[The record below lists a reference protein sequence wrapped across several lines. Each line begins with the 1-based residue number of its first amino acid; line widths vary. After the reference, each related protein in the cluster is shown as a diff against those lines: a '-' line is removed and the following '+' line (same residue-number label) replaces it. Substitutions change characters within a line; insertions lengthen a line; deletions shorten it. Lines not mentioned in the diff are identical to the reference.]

1 MSSFEVRRPA
11 WCALLAAA
19 STLLALLSV
28 IGVQPALAQSA
39 YLRISTS
46 DAPTNLPPGGK
57 GTVVVNVTNL
67 GDATLGTG
75 TVIADKLPAG
85 LTVTAVVAARANQFS
100 ETPSEDLECSIVSAT
115 EVRCADLNY
124 LLPPLTGL
132 KMVIQVKVGTQ
143 VAGAN
148 RVEATSGTVKTVA
161 EQPVKISAEPAPFEI
176 EKYALE
182 PEEEGGGAD
191 VRAGSHPFQLITS
204 LGVTETGKEE
214 PVSLTKNLKFSL
226 PPGLI
231 GNPNAT
237 KQCSQTDF
245 NTILP
250 GPINLCGPETAVGE
264 AQVTI
269 EEPTGFSTGPQ
280 ARTVPIFNL
289 EPAPGEPARFGLV
302 VEKDPVVL
310 DTAVRTGS
318 DYGIVVTASSSS
330 EVAGLISSTVSFWGV
345 PGDSRHNSQRGW
357 NCAANGEL
365 VGGPA
370 ACEAQQKKEAEVQQT
385 EKAEGKEP
393 APFLALPTS
402 CGMQLAA
409 PAQIQSW
416 VPGAQYTP
424 AFQSEFSESLES
436 CNLLPFNPSI
446 SVRPETQSGS
456 SPTGLAVDVEVPQ
469 PETPEGLAESAVR
482 STTVA
487 LPEGIELSPAAAGGL
502 LACSASQ
509 VGFIGG
515 NESSQTE
522 NDQFSPE
529 LASCPDAAKVGTVSI
544 ESPDLANPL
553 TGGAYLATQDT
564 NPFKSPLV
572 LYLIARDPVSGVL
585 VKLAGSVSPN
595 GSTGQLVSTF
605 ANTPQVPFKSL
616 KLNFFGGGRASLST
630 PPGCGTYTTT
640 SSFTPWSGNPAATP
654 SAAFSISSG
663 PGGGGCTSEPFAPTF
678 QAGVTSNQ
686 AGAFSPFTLTIGNP
700 DGDQALGT
708 LTMHL
713 PSGAA
718 ALLSS
723 VTPCPEPSA
732 SENACGSE
740 SLIGHSSASSGLG
753 GEPYT
758 LPGSVYLTG
767 PYKGAPFGL
776 SVVTPAVAGP
786 FNLGDVTVRSTIN
799 VNPETAA
806 VTITSDPF
814 PTIIKGVPTQLK
826 QINVTVDRPSF
837 EFNPTNC
844 NPMSVTGTLTGA
856 KGASANVASPF
867 QVANCASLPFTPKL
881 TATAGG
887 QASKADGASLNV
899 LVTSAGLGQDNIAKV
914 DLTLPQVLP
923 SRLSTIQKACVL
935 VIFEANPAACDEGSV
950 IGKATISTPV
960 LKSPLMG
967 PAYLVSHGGAA
978 FPDVEFVLQGE
989 GITLV
994 LDGKTDI
1001 KKGITYSRFEAT
1013 PDAPFTSFI
1022 TELPT
1027 GPHSAL
1033 TAYVPASKKYS
1044 LCGTPLVMPTEI
1056 TAQSGA
1062 VIRQTTNIVPTG
1074 CNGVASYKVSRAQQ
1088 LAKALK
1094 LCHKKK
1100 SKAKR
1105 RACERQA
1112 HKKYGPKKSK
1122 KVKSKSKKR

>member
-1 MSSFEVRRPA
+1 MMRPVLKSITRRGLA
-11 WCALLAAA
+11 TALLA
-19 STLLALLSV
+19 SSIALWV
-28 IGVQPALAQSA
+28 FAGPAPALAASS
-39 YLRISTS
+39 YLRLSTS
-46 DAPTNLPPGGK
+46 YAPTNLPPGGK
-57 GTVVVNVTNL
+57 GSVIVTAVNL
-67 GDATLGTG
+67 GDTVLGAG
-75 TVIADKLPAG
+75 TVLVDKLPPG
-85 LTVTAVVAARANQFS
+85 LTATKVSAYLTNKVTESLQC
-100 ETPSEDLECSIVSAT
+100 TIVSAA
-115 EVRCADLNY
+115 EVTCSDASY
-124 LLPPLTGL
+124 ALPPLTA
-132 KMVIQVKVGTQ
+132 VKVVIGVQVGTE
-143 VAGAN
+143 VSASNKA
-148 RVEATSGTVKTVA
+148 EATGPGGHAST
-161 EQPVKISAEPAPFEI
+161 EQPVRVSPQPAPYEV
-176 EKYALE
+176 EKYAIE
-182 PEEEGGGAD
+182 PEEEGGAPD
-191 VRAGSHPFQLITS
+191 TRAGSHPFQLTTT
-204 LGVTETGKEE
+204 LGVTQTHQEE
-214 PVSLTKNLKFSL
+214 PVALTKNLQFDL

-231 GNPNAT
+231 GNPKAT
-237 KQCSQTDF
+237 KTCSQTEF
-245 NTILP
+245 NTILTTGKAP
-250 GPINLCGPETAVGE
+250 TNLCGPDTVVGV

-269 EEPTGFSTGPQ
+269 EEPNAFKTGSG

-289 EPAPGEPARFGLV
+289 EPAPGEPARFGLLV
-302 VEKDPVVL
+302 LKDAVVL
-310 DTAVRTGS
+310 DTSVRTGS
-318 DYGIVVTASSSS
+318 DYGIVVTAKSSS
-330 EVAGLISSTVSFWGV
+330 EVAGLVSTSATFWGV
-345 PGDSRHNSQRGW
+345 PGDPRHDSDRGW
-357 NCAANGEL
+357 ACAAGGENSE
-365 VGGPA
+365 GPA
-370 ACEAQQKKEAEVQQT
+370 VCEAQEKQEKEAQEK

-393 APFLALPTS
+393 APFLSLPTS
-402 CGMQLAA
+402 CGTPLVA
-409 PAQIQSW
+409 PTQIQSW
-416 VPGAQYTP
+416 VPGAQYLP
-424 AFQSEFSESLES
+424 PFQSEFSESLEG
-436 CNLLPFNPSI
+436 CNQLPFNPSI
-446 SVRPETQSGS
+446 SVTPETQSGS
-456 SPTGLAVDVEVPQ
+456 SPTGLAVNVEVPQ
-469 PETPEGLAESAVR
+469 PETPNSLAESAVR

-502 LACSASQ
+502 LACSAPQ
-509 VGFIGG
+509 VGFIGA

-529 LASCPDAAKVGTVSI
+529 LASCPEAAKVGTVSI

-553 TGGAYLATQDT
+553 TGAAYLASQDT
-564 NPFKSPLV
+564 NPFQSPLV

-595 GSTGQLVSTF
+595 PTTGQLVSTF

-640 SSFTPWSGNPAATP
+640 SSFVPWSGNPAATP
-654 SAAFSISSG
+654 SSAFAITSG
-663 PGGGGCTSEPFAPTF
+663 PGGSGCTSHPFSPSF
-678 QAGVTSNQ
+678 QAGVTNNQ
-686 AGAFSPFTLTIGNP
+686 AAAFSPFTLTIGNP
-700 DGDQALGT
+700 DGDQALGS

-713 PSGAA
+713 PPGAA

-723 VTPCPEPSA
+723 VTPCPEPQA
-732 SENACGSE
+732 AENACGPE

-826 QINVTVDRPSF
+826 QINVTVDRPGF
-837 EFNPTNC
+837 EFNPTSC
-844 NPMSVTGTLTGA
+844 NRMSVAGTLTGA
-856 KGASANVASPF
+856 AGASVPVTSPF
-867 QVANCASLPFTPKL
+867 QVANCASLPFAPKL

-887 QASKADGASLNV
+887 QASKNNGASLNV
-899 LVTSAGLGQDNIAKV
+899 LVTSAGLGQDNISKV

-935 VIFEANPAACDEGSV
+935 AVFNANPAACDEGSV
-950 IGKATISTPV
+950 IGKATIHTPV
-960 LKSPLMG
+960 LKNALTG

-1001 KKGITYSRFEAT
+1001 KKGVTYSRFESA
-1013 PDAPFTSFI
+1013 PDAPFTSFV

-1044 LCGTPLVMPTEI
+1044 LCGTPLAMPTEI
-1056 TAQSGA
+1056 TAQNGD
-1062 VIRQTTNIVPTG
+1062 VIKQTTNIVPTG
-1074 CNGVASYKVSRAQQ
+1074 CKGVLSYKVSRAQL

-1094 LCHKKK
+1094 QCRKDKRK
-1100 SKAKR
+1100 SKKL
-1105 RACERQA
+1105 ACERQA
-1112 HKKYGPKKSK
+1112 QRKYGAKKSK
-1122 KVKSKSKKR
+1122 KSKSKKK